1 MSMFGKGSRND
12 GVAVAPPPAMTAP
25 AHAPAPA
32 PVAPPSNGHAAAPAA
47 PPAATESVFG
57 PTLVFKG
64 EINFQDAIRIEGEI
78 HGRIMGEGR
87 VTVTERG
94 KVFGDIIAA
103 QIIVLGLVQGN
114 VTAAD
119 RLEVAASGQV
129 AGDLKGSR
137 LVIADGAK
145 LIGKLDIGSE
155 SMTFDPPAKSGA
167 AEPADSKDALAKIL

>member
-1 MSMFGKGSRND
+1 MFGKGSRNE
-12 GVAVAPPPAMTAP
+12 GVAVAPPPVQSAPESAP
-25 AHAPAPA
+25 A
-32 PVAPPSNGHAAAPAA
+32 APPSNGPARAAEPES
-47 PPAATESVFG
+47 TESVFG

-78 HGRIMGEGR
+78 HGRILGEGR

-94 KVFGDIIAA
+94 KVFGDIVAA
-103 QIIVLGLVQGN
+103 QVIVQGLIQGN

-119 RLEVAASGQV
+119 RLDVSATGQV
-129 AGDLKGSR
+129 AGDLKASR

-155 SMTFDPPAKSGA
+155 TMTFSPPASPSVTA
-167 AEPADSKDALAKIL
+167 APAEEPASKDALAKVF

>member
-1 MSMFGKGSRND
+1 MAMFGKGSRND
-12 GVAVAPPPAMTAP
+12 GVAVAPPPVMSSAAP
-25 AHAPAPA
+25 ALE
-32 PVAPPSNGHAAAPAA
+32 APPSNGTAHAPEPASS
-47 PPAATESVFG
+47 ESVFG